1 MSSSSWGCELKFI
14 RWPILIKITLSSS
27 SWGCELKYIAADI
40 PEPEETSSSSWGCE
54 LKYVIVVRK
63 IHIWRHPLREDV
75 SWNNNRIVYLH
86 LCSSSSWG
94 CELKYSLFQ
103 SFSIPP
109 CHPLR
114 EDVSWNIGDN
124 MDQLNKIVILFVR
137 MWVEMIYTQSKF
149 SSLLSSSS
157 WGCELK
163 CEILVIVFAILDVIL
178 FVRMWVEISRTAT
191 GNHSRAVILFVR
203 MWVEIWR
210 DNRAIYRSTV
220 ILFVRMWVE
229 IYCIYSLRSFLV
241 SSSSWGCEL
250 KYTDQRNEIWKK
262 SHPLREDVSWNIFND
277 SVVGVK
283 VVILFVRM
291 WVEMGGP
298 RASYCPNWSS
308 SSWGCELKF
317 W

>member
-14 RWPILIKITLSSS
+14 RWPILIKITL
-27 SWGCELKYIAADI
+27 
-40 PEPEETSSSSWGCE
+40 
-54 LKYVIVVRK
+54 
-63 IHIWRHPLREDV
+63 
-75 SWNNNRIVYLH
+75 
-86 LCSSSSWG
+86 SSSSWG

-163 CEILVIVFAILDVIL
+163 CEILVIVFAILD
-178 FVRMWVEISRTAT
+178 
-191 GNHSRAVILFVR
+191 VILFVR